1 MRFWHF
7 AWSPLIRLL
16 DESGWFFFFSSGEKS
31 AGEIFEEQ
39 RRESDINTVVMP
51 SRDFET
57 IAIAMSKGGDT
68 SSRLLDK
75 RQRRGAAMHFVV
87 YSEIMSC
94 EVSTETDGYKFMLC
108 MNMFCSRE
116 VCYLVDTFL
125 HTYGESYVCK
135 NAILKKLPSKI

>member
-1 MRFWHF
+1 MRVG
-7 AWSPLIRLL
+7 
-16 DESGWFFFFSSGEKS
+16 DFFSFPLSFCFTLPFARKRGASGEKS

-39 RRESDINTVVMP
+39 RRESDINTVVMS

-87 YSEIMSC
+87 
-94 EVSTETDGYKFMLC
+94 
-108 MNMFCSRE
+108 
-116 VCYLVDTFL
+116 
-125 HTYGESYVCK
+125 
-135 NAILKKLPSKI
+135 